1 MRKVKAKKVDSRK
14 LYFRR
19 YYFFSPYYYVIEI
32 LESDKLSV
40 YDVYLQ
46 DRKRKLSFERTT
58 IMEGKTKSESGRD
71 N

>member
-1 MRKVKAKKVDSRK
+1 VRKVKAKKVDSRK

-40 YDVYLQ
+40 YDVYL
-46 DRKRKLSFERTT
+46 
-58 IMEGKTKSESGRD
+58 
-71 N
+71 